1 MDSKEKSRL
10 EQDDYKIIQQIL
22 RGDKEAFAILVER
35 YKKQVFNVAYRMT
48 NDVEVSMD
56 ISQEAFVKIYRN
68 LEQYN
73 PQYKFSSWLL
83 KSVNNLCVDFFRTRR
98 DTTTSLDVIMDSG
111 AEGFVTGRNSVPSS
125 ADEVESAE
133 SRKELR
139 SLLKDAISQL
149 PLDYKSVVVLR
160 HLQNL
165 SYKEISSILNLPMGT
180 IKARIFRA
188 RKMLKTYLEK
198 KVSDL

>member
-1 MDSKEKSRL
+1 MSSKVESKS
-10 EQDDYKIIQQIL
+10 EQDDYKIIQQVL
-22 RGDKEAFAILVER
+22 RGRKEAYSELVER

-48 NDVEVSMD
+48 NDAEVAMD
-56 ISQEAFVKIYRN
+56 ISQEAFVKIYKN

-83 KSVNNLCVDFFRTRR
+83 KSVNNLCVDFFRTRS
-98 DTTTSLDVIMDSG
+98 DQTASLDSIVDSG
-111 AEGFVTGRNSVPSS
+111 AERLLSTSNAVPSS
-125 ADEVESAE
+125 AEEFE
-133 SRKELR
+133 KNETRLELR
-139 SLLKDAISQL
+139 LLLKEAISQL

-165 SYKEISSILNLPMGT
+165 SYKEISQILNLPMGT

-188 RKMLKTYLEK
+188 RKMLKTHLERRISE
-198 KVSDL
+198 V

>member
-1 MDSKEKSRL
+1 MDSKDKSRL
-10 EQDDYKIIQQIL
+10 EQDDYKIIQQVL
-22 RGDKEAFAILVER
+22 RGDKESFAILVER

-48 NDVEVSMD
+48 SDVEVSMD

-98 DTTTSLDVIMDSG
+98 DTTTSLDAIMDSG

-125 ADEVESAE
+125 ADEVENAE
-133 SRKELR
+133 SRRELR
-139 SLLKDAISQL
+139 SLLKDAIAQL

-188 RKMLKTYLEK
+188 RKMLKTFLEK